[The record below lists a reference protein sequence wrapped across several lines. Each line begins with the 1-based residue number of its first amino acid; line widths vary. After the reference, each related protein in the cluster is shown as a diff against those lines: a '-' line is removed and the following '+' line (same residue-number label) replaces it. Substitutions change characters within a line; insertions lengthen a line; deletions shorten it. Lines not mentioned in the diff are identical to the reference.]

1 MADKAL
7 EIELGDD
14 QQSILE
20 RQIELGH
27 YEDANEIVND
37 AMLQMGE
44 RQTEFDDWLREEVRA
59 SLADPAPPIPME
71 EAFKRVR
78 AHINRTARGAKRGA

>member
-1 MADKAL
+1 
-7 EIELGDD
+7 
-14 QQSILE
+14 
-20 RQIELGH
+20 
-27 YEDANEIVND
+27 
-37 AMLQMGE
+37 MGE

-71 EAFKRVR
+71 EAFKR